1 MSARSS
7 TTIGDVVSS
16 RRSRDDGTVLPVVSS
31 PRPPSTAWRGAWL
44 AVVSVLW
51 LLLGCGKAPVAE
63 EEAPIRVAAA
73 SDLTRAFEEV
83 AKAYEAKTGK
93 KTKLT
98 FGSTGLLSKQVL
110 DGAPFDVFA
119 AANVSFVDEVVQNG
133 SCDGSTKAL
142 YARGRIVVYT
152 KEGEAPKDLAELASD
167 RFKKVAI
174 ANPEHAPY
182 GRAAKEALEAEG
194 IYESVKAKLTYG
206 ENISQTLQFAD
217 SGNVDVAL
225 VALSLA
231 IGSPGRYTLIDD
243 SLHKPLDQALVV
255 CGSGAAAERGR
266 GFADFVSS
274 PEGREIMRRY
284 GFLLP
289 GETLSVAEK

>member
-7 TTIGDVVSS
+7 TTIADRVVRFGFLLVSLLFVLAACKGAAS
-16 RRSRDDGTVLPVVSS
+16 DEELTTV
-31 PRPPSTAWRGAWL
+31 
-44 AVVSVLW
+44 
-51 LLLGCGKAPVAE
+51 
-63 EEAPIRVAAA
+63 RVGAA
-73 SDLTRAFEEV
+73 SDLSRAFEEV
-83 AKAYEAKTGK
+83 AKAYEVKTGK

-119 AANVSFVDEVVQNG
+119 AANVAFVDEVVDKG
-133 SCDGSTKAL
+133 SCDGATKAL

-152 KEGEAPKDLAELASD
+152 KHGDPVADLAELAGD
-167 RFKKVAI
+167 RFKKIAI

-182 GRAAKEALEAEG
+182 GRAAKEALEQKGVYDA
-194 IYESVKAKLTYG
+194 VKSKLTFG
-206 ENISQTLQFAD
+206 ENISQTMQFAD
-217 SGNVDVAL
+217 SGNVDAAI

-231 IGSPGRYTLIDD
+231 IGSDGKYTVIDD
-243 SLHKPLDQALVV
+243 ALHEPLDQALVV
-255 CGSGAAAERGR
+255 CGKGPRAELGR
-266 GFADFVSS
+266 GFAEFVGS
-274 PEGREIMRRY
+274 PEGRAIMKRY